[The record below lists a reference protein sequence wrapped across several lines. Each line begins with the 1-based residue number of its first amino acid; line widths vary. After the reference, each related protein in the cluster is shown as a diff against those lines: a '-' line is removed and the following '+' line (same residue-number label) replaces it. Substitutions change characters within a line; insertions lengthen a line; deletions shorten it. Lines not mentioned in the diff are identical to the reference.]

1 MKSFKKLL
9 ISLSL
14 LLSFSMAS
22 LAAHKNE
29 ATINLSDKVQLG
41 STQLAPGEYKLSWIG
56 TGSDATATLSQGKR
70 VVATVPAKLV
80 EQRSQ
85 YSGVGIVTDTAGGGG
100 TRLTGVLL
108 PKLELQF
115 DSDKNSSMHDSG
127 MSGN

>member
-1 MKSFKKLL
+1 MKSFKKLML
-9 ISLSL
+9 SLSL

-41 STQLAPGEYKLSWIG
+41 STQLAPGEYKLSWTG
-56 TGSDATATLSQGKR
+56 TGNDATATLSQGKKIL
-70 VVATVPAKLV
+70 VTVPAKLV

-85 YSGVGIVTDTAGGGG
+85 NPGVGIVTNAAESG
-100 TRLTGVLL
+100 TRITAIQL

-115 DSDKNSSMHDSG
+115 DGNKDSSMHDSG
-127 MSGN
+127 MSRN

>member
-1 MKSFKKLL
+1 MKSFRKLML
-9 ISLSL
+9 SLSL

-41 STQLAPGEYKLSWIG
+41 STQLAPGEYKLSWTG
-56 TGSDATATLSQGKR
+56 TGNDATATLSQGKK
-70 VVATVPAKLV
+70 VLVTVPAKLV

-85 YSGVGIVTDTAGGGG
+85 NPGVGIVTDAVEGGG
-100 TRLTGVLL
+100 TRLTGVQL
-108 PKLELQF
+108 PKLELLF
-115 DSDKNSSMHDSG
+115 DSDKDSSMHNSG